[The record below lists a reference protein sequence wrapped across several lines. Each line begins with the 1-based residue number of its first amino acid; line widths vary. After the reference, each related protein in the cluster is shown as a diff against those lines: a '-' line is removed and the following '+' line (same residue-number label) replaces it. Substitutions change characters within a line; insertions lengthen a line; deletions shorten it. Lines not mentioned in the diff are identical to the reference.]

1 MATVGDIAAF
11 RASDA
16 LYEQARIQEKLAR
29 AQELQAISQ
38 ESLARETAR
47 TNEILAEAQDARN
60 RELQRQFEENKQEV
74 KRERFAKNLLVKTE
88 LIFETLNYDNINL
101 ELLAEFIAKMTSLL
115 NFSKNNGLLE
125 DFFQDVEDIRYAH
138 KILNEANVQSSKAKS
153 LYKQLQEEK
162 LEEEI
167 LYWLKNLGN
176 IYLTNL
182 EEDQMLM
189 PTAELFSAYWFIHNS
204 TKLLRARYQN
214 EEFNSVLESAIEV
227 TENYIRVLEKKE
239 EGEKKEYTISHA
251 KLLFSSFEDFRQILE
266 RRLDSPRR
274 FFDWREVGPL
284 QELLKQSETKR
295 IKLEKVKSEI
305 LVEKSDDYLRLQEA
319 ELELEN
325 FLLTFSLVPKFLRRR
340 RIKRKIYAIKAKLGD
355 KMEVIEDELIRLTS
369 EEILIRAD
377 YENKLKSEE
386 KEFKHNV
393 KNLEKQFKSCFLHIP
408 EFKSEDLGGI
418 ENLVANRVFE
428 YVIILKFV
436 KQRFPWSFTKEDI
449 ADSYSRYSLEQLFDL
464 GSKRHFKK

>member
-1 MATVGDIAAF
+1 VATVGDIAAF

-16 LYEQARIQEKLAR
+16 LYEQAR

-74 KRERFAKNLLVKTE
+74 KREKFAKNLLVKTE
-88 LIFETLNYDNINL
+88 LLFETLNYDNINL

-138 KILNEANVQSSKAKS
+138 KILNEANIQSSKAKS
-153 LYKQLQEEK
+153 LYKQMQEDK

-251 KLLFSSFEDFRQILE
+251 KLLFSSFEDFRQILLRGVFE
-266 RRLDSPRR
+266 
-274 FFDWREVGPL
+274 WREVGRL

-325 FLLTFSLVPKFLRRR
+325 FLLTFSLVPNFLRRR

-355 KMEVIEDELIRLTS
+355 KMEVIDADLIRLTS

-377 YENKLKSEE
+377 YENKLKKME

-393 KNLEKQFKSCFLHIP
+393 KNLEKQFKSCFLHVP

-418 ENLVANRVFE
+418 ENLVSNRTFE

-449 ADSYSRYSLEQLFDL
+449 ADSYSRFSLEQLFDL